1 MDFKQARI
9 EIELAEAG
17 IREILDKLEKKI
29 DLQISDVYVDIDKYT
44 TMDGKEYKQSIKI
57 KIEVKL

>member
-1 MDFKQARI
+1 MDFKPARI

-29 DLQISDVYVDIDKYT
+29 DLQISDIYVDIDKYT
-44 TMDGKEYKQSIKI
+44 TMDGKEYKKLIKI